1 MKTSKDKMLC
11 WKHFQCNRKSCP
23 AYKRKDALC
32 WLVSGTNCN
41 DMIQGGWLEK
51 MEVCLKCEVFQQNIQ
66 KEDLVETLQLVSE
79 QFASYRK
86 KIADEQNALSEAQK
100 KLQQFKTTSIY
111 LLKALDSKSDE
122 LAHERNTLEE
132 RVLQK
137 TQELEAAYSKL
148 LHTTKMAA
156 IGRFASGIAHE
167 INNPLGAII
176 NYVRNLTANP
186 ELTGKSRG
194 YLELTLKG
202 LFRIENIVQR
212 LLNYAGKHP
221 FNPQPV
227 QVNKLIQ
234 DTLAMHKPKL
244 TEKNIRIE
252 TDLQENMPEIEV
264 DPFQLQQVFSNLIL
278 NAYDALPNSG
288 RLTVTSITKK
298 KQAFLSFIDNG
309 PGIPEQIIDQV
320 FDPFF
325 TTKEVGKGTGLGLFI
340 SYNIIQILG
349 GNIDIKSQPGKGTQ
363 IHITIP
369 LMPEGDHHE

>member
-1 MKTSKDKMLC
+1 MKTKTEKMLC
-11 WKHFQCNRKSCP
+11 WKHFQCSRKSCP
-23 AYKRKDALC
+23 AYKNNDALC
-32 WLVSGTNCN
+32 WLISGTNCS
-41 DMIQGGWLEK
+41 DTKQGGWLEK
-51 MEVCLKCEVFQQNIQ
+51 MEVCLNCEVFHQNIQ
-66 KEDLVETLQLVSE
+66 KEDLVETLRLVSE
-79 QFASYRK
+79 QFVSYRK
-86 KIADEQNALSEAQK
+86 KIELEQHALNEAQK

-111 LLKALDSKSDE
+111 LLKELDTKSDE
-122 LAHERNTLEE
+122 LAYERNTLEE
-132 RVLQK
+132 RVQQK
-137 TQELEAAYSKL
+137 TVELEAAYSKL
-148 LHTTKMAA
+148 MHTSKMAV

-186 ELTGKSRG
+186 ELSGKSRG

-212 LLNYAGKHP
+212 LLSYAGKHTL
-221 FNPQPV
+221 NPQPV

-234 DTLAMHKPKL
+234 DTLAMHNPKL
-244 TEKNIRIE
+244 QEKNIRVE
-252 TDLQENMPEIEV
+252 TDLRENMPDIEV

-288 RLTVTSITKK
+288 QLTITSTIRN

-309 PGIPEQIIDQV
+309 PGIPEEIIDQV

-349 GNIDIKSQPGKGTQ
+349 GNIDIKSQSGKGTK
-363 IHITIP
+363 IHIAIP
-369 LMPEGDHHE
+369 LMPGGNHHE